1 MSTYEVT
8 VTIAVPNMDSEQ
20 NAEIFVDATFK
31 NAFGDCTWE
40 IDDVLEI
47 DEY

>member
-8 VTIAVPNMDSEQ
+8 VIIAVPNMDSEQ
-20 NAEIFVDATFK
+20 NAEIFVDATLK
-31 NAFGDCTWE
+31 NAFDDCAWE
-40 IDDVLEI
+40 IDEVLEI